1 MSDNTINI
9 KPTVVI
15 RTLILVAI
23 VLHIIS
29 LSTRFIVYFT
39 DYRSIKGLGFF
50 INMLYVGAE
59 RNIPTAF
66 SSLILIIAS
75 VLLFVITLLK
85 WRKPKSFYQIWLLLS
100 VGFFYLAMDEAMI
113 LHETI
118 LGQEEG
124 IILGRQ
130 FSGFLRH
137 AWIIPFLFT
146 IPFLILLF
154 YKFLLNLDNRTR
166 NLFLI
171 SAALFVGGAVGIE
184 SIGGY
189 IKDTTGIDNWWYY
202 LEVAAEESFEMAGV
216 ITFIYALL
224 DYLHRNYQ
232 EIKILTIK

>member
-1 MSDNTINI
+1 MTEHTIKI
-9 KPTVVI
+9 KPSIVI
-15 RTLILVAI
+15 RTLVIVATA
-23 VLHIIS
+23 LQIIS
-29 LSTRFIVYFT
+29 FSTRFVVYFA
-39 DYRSIKGLGFF
+39 DYKAIKGLGFF

-85 WRKPKSFYQIWLLLS
+85 WRKPKSFYVIWLLLS

-118 LGQEEG
+118 LGQEG
-124 IILGRQ
+124 GVILGRQ

-166 NLFLI
+166 NLFMI

-224 DYLHRNYQ
+224 DYLYRNYQ
-232 EIKILTIK
+232 AIKFLIIK